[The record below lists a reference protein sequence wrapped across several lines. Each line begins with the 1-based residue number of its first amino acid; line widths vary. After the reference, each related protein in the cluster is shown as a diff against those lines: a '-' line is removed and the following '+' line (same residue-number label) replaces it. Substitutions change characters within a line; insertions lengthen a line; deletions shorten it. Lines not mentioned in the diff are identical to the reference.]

1 MKVDII
7 LSKQGNGYLAQVST
21 LPDIRVREA
30 TREAA
35 LRGVERRLRAY
46 FDRVELVRLELDEV
60 NDDRSL
66 SLLEHFGS
74 LAADPTFDDWQ
85 EEIAAYRQAQNQPPE

>member
-7 LSKQGNGYLAQVST
+7 LSKQGGGYLAQVGG
-21 LPDIRVREA
+21 LPEIRAREA

-46 FDRVELVRLELDEV
+46 FDRVELVRLDLGGPGDA
-60 NDDRSL
+60 SA
-66 SLLEHFGS
+66 LLEHFGS
-74 LAADPTFDDWQ
+74 FADDPTFDDWQ
-85 EEIAAYRQAQNQPPE
+85 AEIATYRQERNRTPE

>member
-7 LSKQGNGYLAQVST
+7 LRKRGSSYMAQGSS
-21 LPDIRVREA
+21 LPEIRVKEA

-46 FDRVELVRLELDEV
+46 LDRVELIRLDLGTTSDG
-60 NDDRSL
+60 R

-74 LAADPTFDDWQ
+74 FADVPTFDDLQ
-85 EEIAAYRQAQNQPPE
+85 EEIAAYRQVHNRPPE

>member
-7 LSKQGNGYLAQVST
+7 LSKRGSGYLAQVGG
-21 LPDIRVREA
+21 LPEIRAKEA

-46 FDRVELVRLELDEV
+46 FARVELVRLDLGEP
-60 NDDRSL
+60 NDAPP
-66 SLLEHFGS
+66 LLEHFGS
-74 LAADPTFDDWQ
+74 FADDPTFDDWQ
-85 EEIAAYRQAQNQPPE
+85 AEISAYRQERNGPPD

>member
-7 LSKQGNGYLAQVST
+7 LSKRGSGYLAQVSN
-21 LPDIRVREA
+21 LPEIRAKEA

-46 FDRVELVRLELDEV
+46 FDRVELVNPR
-60 NDDRSL
+60 
-66 SLLEHFGS
+66 
-74 LAADPTFDDWQ
+74 
-85 EEIAAYRQAQNQPPE
+85 

>member
-7 LSKQGNGYLAQVST
+7 LSKRGSGYLAQVGG
-21 LPDIRVREA
+21 LPEIRAKEA

-46 FDRVELVRLELDEV
+46 FARVELVRLDLGEP
-60 NDDRSL
+60 NDGP

-74 LAADPTFDDWQ
+74 FADDPTFDDWQ
-85 EEIAAYRQAQNQPPE
+85 AEIATYRQERNGPPD

>member
-7 LSKQGNGYLAQVST
+7 LSKRGRGYLAQVSN
-21 LPDIRVREA
+21 LPEIRAKEA

-46 FDRVELVRLELDEV
+46 FDRVELVRLDLGDS
-60 NDDRSL
+60 R

-74 LAADPTFDDWQ
+74 FADDPTFDDWQ
-85 EEIAAYRQAQNQPPE
+85 AEIATYRQERNRPPE

>member
-7 LSKQGNGYLAQVST
+7 LSKRGSGYLAQVSN
-21 LPDIRVREA
+21 LPEIRAKEA

-46 FDRVELVRLELDEV
+46 FDRVELVRLDLGDS
-60 NDDRSL
+60 R

-74 LAADPTFDDWQ
+74 FADDPTFDDWQ
-85 EEIAAYRQAQNQPPE
+85 AEIATYRQEHNRPPQ

>member
-7 LSKQGNGYLAQVST
+7 LSKRGSGYLAQVSN
-21 LPDIRVREA
+21 LPEIRAKEA

-46 FDRVELVRLELDEV
+46 FERVELVRLDLGDS
-60 NDDRSL
+60 R

-74 LAADPTFDDWQ
+74 LADDPTFDDWQ
-85 EEIAAYRQAQNQPPE
+85 AEITTYRQERNRPPE

>member
-7 LSKQGNGYLAQVST
+7 LSKRGSGYLAQVSN
-21 LPDIRVREA
+21 LPEIRAKEA

-46 FDRVELVRLELDEV
+46 FDRVELVRLDLGDS
-60 NDDRSL
+60 R

-74 LAADPTFDDWQ
+74 FADDPTFDDWQ
-85 EEIAAYRQAQNQPPE
+85 AEIATYRQERNRPPE

>member
-7 LSKQGNGYLAQVST
+7 LSKRGNGYLAHVSS
-21 LPDIRVREA
+21 LPEIRVKEA

-46 FDRVELVRLELDEV
+46 FEQVELVRLDLGET
-60 NDDRSL
+60 NDSRSL
-66 SLLEHFGS
+66 PEHFGS
-74 LAADPTFDDWQ
+74 FADDPTFDDWQ
-85 EEIAAYRQAQNQPPE
+85 DEIAAYRQEQNRPRE

>member
-7 LSKQGNGYLAQVST
+7 LSKRGSGYLAQVGG
-21 LPDIRVREA
+21 LPEIRAKEA

-46 FDRVELVRLELDEV
+46 FAQAELVRLDLDGP
-60 NDDRSL
+60 NDAPP
-66 SLLEHFGS
+66 LLEHFGS
-74 LAADPTFDDWQ
+74 FADDPTFDDWQ
-85 EEIAAYRQAQNQPPE
+85 AEIATYRQERNGPPD

>member
-7 LSKQGNGYLAQVST
+7 LSKRGSGYLAQVSN
-21 LPDIRVREA
+21 LPEIRAKEA

-46 FDRVELVRLELDEV
+46 FDRVELVRLDLGDS
-60 NDDRSL
+60 R

-74 LAADPTFDDWQ
+74 FADDPTFDDWQ
-85 EEIAAYRQAQNQPPE
+85 DEIATYRQERNRPPE

>member
-7 LSKQGNGYLAQVST
+7 LSKRGSGYLAQVSN
-21 LPDIRVREA
+21 LPEIRAKEA

-46 FDRVELVRLELDEV
+46 FDRVELVRLDLGTSSNSGD
-60 NDDRSL
+60 
-66 SLLEHFGS
+66 SLLNSVSVTSG
-74 LAADPTFDDWQ
+74 
-85 EEIAAYRQAQNQPPE
+85 EISKRRVSRVLTAG

>member
-7 LSKQGNGYLAQVST
+7 LSKRGNGYLAQVSN
-21 LPDIRVREA
+21 LPEIRATET

-46 FDRVELVRLELDEV
+46 FERVELVRLDLG
-60 NDDRSL
+60 NNRSL
-66 SLLEHFGS
+66 PEHFGS
-74 LAADPTFDDWQ
+74 FTDDPTFDDWQ
-85 EEIAAYRQAQNQPPE
+85 AEIATYRQERNRPPE

>member
-7 LSKQGNGYLAQVST
+7 LSKRGSSYVAQVGG
-21 LPDIRVREA
+21 LPEIRAKEA

-46 FDRVELVRLELDEV
+46 FARVELVRLDLGGP
-60 NDDRSL
+60 NDASP
-66 SLLEHFGS
+66 LLKHFGS
-74 LAADPTFDDWQ
+74 FADDPTFDDWQ
-85 EEIAAYRQAQNQPPE
+85 AEIATYRQERNGPPD

>member
-7 LSKQGNGYLAQVST
+7 LSKRGNGYLAQVSN
-21 LPDIRVREA
+21 LPEIRAKEA

-46 FDRVELVRLELDEV
+46 FERVELVRLDLSGTTDGP
-60 NDDRSL
+60 

-74 LAADPTFDDWQ
+74 FADDPTFDDWQ
-85 EEIAAYRQAQNQPPE
+85 AEIATYRQACNCPSE